1 MKLDDI
7 GSENL
12 PEYQTLSPSASE
24 AGSGCDGDE
33 PAVTE
38 YELQRQERMKRNREV
53 LISLGLEDPKRKKT

>member
-1 MKLDDI
+1 MKLEDI

-24 AGSGCDGDE
+24 AGCDGDE